1 MPFGRIGKSIA
12 LVLAVA
18 LFHATIPQV
27 LLADMPARVAGTP
40 AKQEPPAKPTP
51 PTEQE
56 LAEMRLAEMEAPA
69 LRDFQA
75 GAAIPLLVIVGLGI
89 VAVVTFFW
97 LVILPEKESPSTPDG
112 YPHNTM
118 APEVNPE
125 KKAIAASELD
135 QLQQEAAANSSLGS
149 FAAGR

>member
-27 LLADMPARVAGTP
+27 VMADAPTP
-40 AKQEPPAKPTP
+40 AKQEQPAKPTL

-97 LVILPEKESPSTPDG
+97 LVILPEKESPSVPDG

-125 KKAIAASELD
+125 KKAVAAGELN
-135 QLQQEAAANSSLGS
+135 QLQQEAAANPSLDS